1 MSWVAYDRLVTHH
14 MQRRQGNAIL
24 EDRIALHSIEMY
36 KQYIVVMD
44 LLRKATAIDLLS
56 VAIFIIHVE

>member
-1 MSWVAYDRLVTHH
+1 